1 MRFIDTHCHPY
12 LNKQKKISEIIKSF
26 FKNGWEAMIVIWTNL
41 NSISKS
47 LELAKNYDNIY
58 FTVWIHPCDVYSLN
72 LEKSIITLEKAYFEN
87 SEKIVGIWES
97 GLDYYWIER
106 DLEKMNVSD
115 VEKQKIKEEKK
126 KKQRDFFVSQLNLAK
141 KLNLPLV
148 IHNREAKN
156 DIFGILKQENF
167 KNFVFHCYTED
178 LEFANRL
185 LDFAPNCKISF
196 SWIITFKNAI
206 EVQETAKSI
215 PIKNILAET
224 DSPYLTPVPYRWT
237 EENEP
242 VFTKFVIEK
251 IAELREENLEKVAD
265 DILKNSKEVFEIA

>member
-1 MRFIDTHCHPY
+1 
-12 LNKQKKISEIIKSF
+12 
-26 FKNGWEAMIVIWTNL
+26 
-41 NSISKS
+41 
-47 LELAKNYDNIY
+47 
-58 FTVWIHPCDVYSLN
+58 
-72 LEKSIITLEKAYFEN
+72 
-87 SEKIVGIWES
+87 
-97 GLDYYWIER
+97 LDYYWIER

-196 SWIITFKNAI
+196 S
-206 EVQETAKSI
+206 
-215 PIKNILAET
+215 
-224 DSPYLTPVPYRWT
+224 
-237 EENEP
+237 
-242 VFTKFVIEK
+242 
-251 IAELREENLEKVAD
+251 
-265 DILKNSKEVFEIA
+265 